1 MKLVKNK
8 QFWGALFGV
17 ALLVFCVRELNFADI
32 TSLWARINLIY
43 LAPSLACSFLFIM
56 FRGIRWK
63 IIISQQSQ
71 IKLNR
76 SILLYSAGQ
85 VLNIVMPVLTGQ
97 VGRLIL
103 FARKQGL
110 RKTFVFS
117 TIILEIVFDAVSL
130 IVFIFVT
137 SLVAAFPENYRE
149 ISYIVAG
156 ATVAAVIL
164 LYLVLH
170 FRVGLEEL
178 GRRFL
183 RSPSPGV
190 YITLKKFLRSFTKG
204 IELLKSSQHVTASM
218 LLSLASWTFH
228 MLALYFLF
236 LSFGFNESIPVA
248 AAIMVINTIILMI
261 PITPGNAGTFEIA
274 VSRGLLLLTTTGI
287 GRSDAVLYAL
297 ALHLLD
303 LIPIFT
309 LGMTFLHFERMSL
322 GELKRENKDQII
334 LDKISEDGTYVE
346 GEQA

>member
-1 MKLVKNK
+1 MKLVRNK
-8 QFWGALFGV
+8 QFWGALIGL
-17 ALLVFCVRELNFADI
+17 ALLAFCVRDLNFADI
-32 TSLWARINLIY
+32 TSLWTRINFVY
-43 LAPSLACSFLFIM
+43 LAPSLACSFLFII

-63 IIISQQSQ
+63 VIISHQSS
-71 IKLNR
+71 ITLNR
-76 SILLYSAGQ
+76 SVLLYSAGQ
-85 VLNIVMPVLTGQ
+85 ALNIVMPALTGQ

-130 IVFIFVT
+130 IVFIFIT
-137 SLVAAFPENYRE
+137 SLVAAFPEDYRE

-156 ATVAAVIL
+156 ATVVAVII

-178 GRRFL
+178 GRRYL
-183 RSPSPGV
+183 RSPSPGI

-204 IELLKSSQHVTASM
+204 IELLKSSQHVMTSM

-236 LSFGFNESIPVA
+236 LSFGFDESIPVA

-274 VSRGLLLLTTTGI
+274 VSRALLLLSTTGI
-287 GRSDAVLYAL
+287 VRSDAVLYAL

-303 LIPIFT
+303 LIPIVA

-322 GELKRENKDQII
+322 RQFKRENEDQII
-334 LDKISEDGTYVE
+334 LDKISENGTYVE
-346 GEQA
+346 EEQL